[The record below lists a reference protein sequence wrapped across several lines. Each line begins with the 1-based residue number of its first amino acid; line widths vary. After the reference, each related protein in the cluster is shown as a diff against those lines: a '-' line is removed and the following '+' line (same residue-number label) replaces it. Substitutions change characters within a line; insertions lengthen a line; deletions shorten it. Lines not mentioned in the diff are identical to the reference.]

1 MQHRHIIESVI
12 STKNITK
19 NERLYKVIAHDV
31 SKTLHTMTKLKSEIE
46 MYNDVHLNR
55 DSH

>member
-12 STKNITK
+12 SLKNITK

-31 SKTLHTMTKLKSEIE
+31 NKTLHTMTELKLEIE

>member
-19 NERLYKVIAHDV
+19 DERLYKVIAHEV
-31 SKTLHTMTKLKSEIE
+31 SKTLHTMTELKSEIE
-46 MYNDVHLNR
+46 TYNDIYLN
-55 DSH
+55 

>member
-1 MQHRHIIESVI
+1 MQHRHIIKLII
-12 STKNITK
+12 SLKNITK
-19 NERLYKVIAHDV
+19 DERLYKVIAHDI
-31 SKTLHTMTKLKSEIE
+31 SKTLHIMTELKSEIK

>member
-1 MQHRHIIESVI
+1 MQHRYIIKSVI
-12 STKNITK
+12 SLKNITK
-19 NERLYKVIAHDV
+19 DERMYKVIAHDV
-31 SKTLHTMTKLKSEIE
+31 NKTLHIMTELKSEIE

>member
-12 STKNITK
+12 SLKTITK
-19 NERLYKVIAHDV
+19 DERLYKVIAHGI
-31 SKTLHTMTKLKSEIE
+31 SKTLHTMTELKSEIE
-46 MYNDVHLNR
+46 MYNDIHLNR

>member
-1 MQHRHIIESVI
+1 MQHRYIIELVI
-12 STKNITK
+12 SLKNITK
-19 NERLYKVIAHDV
+19 NERLYKVIVHDV
-31 SKTLHTMTKLKSEIE
+31 NKTLHIMTELKSEIE